1 MALTIFLFK
10 VSNLEI
16 AKTKTKLDLY
26 ADEEQTS
33 TEIINEENM
42 FLFCAKVS
50 FRGIFILINEII
62 FIRFF
67 LFIRN

>member
-50 FRGIFILINEII
+50 FRGI
-62 FIRFF
+62 
-67 LFIRN
+67 LF